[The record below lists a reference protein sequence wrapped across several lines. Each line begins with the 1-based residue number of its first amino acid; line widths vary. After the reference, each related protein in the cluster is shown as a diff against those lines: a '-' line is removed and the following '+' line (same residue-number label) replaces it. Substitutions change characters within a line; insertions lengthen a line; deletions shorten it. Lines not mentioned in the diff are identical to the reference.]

1 MKAWAT
7 SIAAEITS
15 THAKKNMVR
24 TVAVTDRIIA
34 ATPSND
40 RAMPKAK
47 YHPQL
52 RIMVWEISGSSFWR
66 SMTALIVEAPWWR
79 YSRFGFSLVFVL
91 AGTWLRAIIT
101 AFLSLRN
108 RQLPNVR
115 SKLLAMGRRVKH

>member
-1 MKAWAT
+1 MKACAT
-7 SIAAEITS
+7 SMAAEITS
-15 THAKKNMVR
+15 THPKKNMVS

-66 SMTALIVEAPWWR
+66 SMSALIVEAPWWR
-79 YSRFGFSLVFVL
+79 YSRLVFHL
-91 AGTWLRAIIT
+91 FLFWL
-101 AFLSLRN
+101 
-108 RQLPNVR
+108 
-115 SKLLAMGRRVKH
+115 GRGSAQ